1 MRLAYLTTA
10 YPEVSHTFIRREIQE
25 LERRG
30 HALLRISVRPG
41 SSKLVDAR
49 DLAEKPRTVCLL
61 ERPAAV
67 VRATLAA
74 LLFRPV
80 CFARALAAALRMSRA
95 SDRGPVRHL
104 AYLAEACLAR
114 EVLTQHGV
122 EHVHVHFGTN
132 AAAVARLAWILG
144 GPAYSMT
151 VHGPDEFDAPIGLS
165 LGAKVADSRFTVAI
179 SEFCAAQLR
188 RWVPADHW
196 RKLAVVHCTIGDE
209 FEKPAA
215 RIPAASKSFVC
226 VGRLSAQKGQLFL
239 LDAFA
244 ELVRG
249 GHDAE
254 LVLAG
259 DGELRGEIERRI
271 AADDLRG
278 RVRLTGWVTAE
289 QVREL
294 LQQARALVL
303 PSFAEG
309 LPVVIM
315 ESLALA
321 RPVITTFVAAIPE
334 LVEPGR
340 SGWLVPAGSRAP
352 LVAALREALAAPTV
366 RLDEMGAVGRARVL
380 AEHSTAR
387 EVDRLEALFRGALA
401 AEPH

>member
-30 HALLRISVRPG
+30 HSLLRIAVRAG
-41 SSKLVDAR
+41 SSALVDPR

-61 ERPAAV
+61 ERPFAV

-74 LLFRPV
+74 LLSRPV
-80 CFARALAAALRMSRA
+80 RFARALAASRRMSRA
-95 SDRGPVRHL
+95 SDRGLVRHL

-114 EVLTQHGV
+114 EILTQNGV

-132 AAAVARLAWILG
+132 AAAVGRLAWILG
-144 GPAYSMT
+144 GPAYSLT

-179 SEFCAAQLR
+179 SDFCAAQLR
-188 RWVPADHW
+188 RWVAPEHW

-209 FEKPAA
+209 FEKPAT
-215 RIPAASKSFVC
+215 RIPASSKSFVC

-244 ELVRG
+244 ELVRA

-259 DGELRGEIERRI
+259 DGELRPEIERRI

-340 SGWLVPAGSRAP
+340 SG
-352 LVAALREALAAPTV
+352 
-366 RLDEMGAVGRARVL
+366 
-380 AEHSTAR
+380 
-387 EVDRLEALFRGALA
+387 
-401 AEPH
+401 